1 MTSSSIPKRSMD
13 RMIMLPWTA
22 VNPWIPEKDQKQIT
36 SNLLG
41 WSIFCVVIG
50 FLAYLTSYLIYVFA
64 PDSNWN
70 TIYNVDTN
78 IYNFKK
84 ANNGTLSPSGFFLL
98 NFWGHFVL
106 FSCYFLSLWYI
117 GRCIFH
123 IEYGMGILP
132 SFLFTYILFL
142 VFYILFNTFT
152 TETDDISFKKSI
164 LFFQTSPIFIPQFL
178 GFFFLM
184 GLAAF
189 VLYKSNSLYPIII
202 GGLLATFFQTIFMT
216 VIYVHQRRT
225 YPLSVR
231 GGPTSTLEENS
242 DKLNAW
248 LNSPST

>member
-1 MTSSSIPKRSMD
+1 MTSTSIPKRPMD
-13 RMIMLPWTA
+13 RIIMLPWTA

-70 TIYNVDTN
+70 TMYNFDRN
-78 IYNFKK
+78 LNNFKK
-84 ANNGTLSPSGFFLL
+84 ANNGTLSPFGFFLL
-98 NFWGHFVL
+98 NFWYDFTI
-106 FSCYFLSLWYI
+106 FCCYFLSLWYI

-178 GFFFLM
+178 AFFFLM

-248 LNSPST
+248 LNSPSN